1 MYCPNCKGTNLT
13 KQGKR
18 WCTLNNE
25 RVKVQQFICNT
36 CGKYTT
42 KPLTKKSDKTG
53 NIVLLESKE
62 GLS

>member
-1 MYCPNCKGTNLT
+1 MYCPNCKSPNLT

-18 WCTLNNE
+18 WYTLNNE

-42 KPLTKKSDKTG
+42 RPLNKKSDKES
-53 NIVLLESKE
+53 NVVLIEKKLKE
-62 GLS
+62 